1 MGVRPVL
8 SAVRAAKAPVGCFPL
23 LSALVHV
30 ANEHPAARAGVGPQ
44 AIEAGVVRLYCV
56 VVILGGWICA
66 GCARLLCGHWDIPPL
81 AWRSRIA
88 LVGSGAS
95 SLSATLFYH
104 LITIYLQY
112 TVILW

>member
-1 MGVRPVL
+1 MGVRSGL

-30 ANEHPAARAGVGPQ
+30 ADEHPAACAGVGPQ
-44 AIEAGVVRLYCV
+44 AIEAGVVRLYSV
-56 VVILGGWICA
+56 VVILGGWVHV
-66 GCARLLCGHWDIPPL
+66 GCARLLGGHWDLPPL

-88 LVGSGAS
+88 LVGSGTL